1 MVLSRAARLALPCGL
16 AMLAACTVPSPAP
29 APSHVLGPEMQGAAN
44 SPGHLRMATTLAR
57 CARADQQ
64 RQQGEAV
71 RPAPPKPEQ
80 CAQAGRM
87 SRSEQ
92 EYKLAQPQ

>member
-1 MVLSRAARLALPCGL
+1 MVLSRPALLPVFGGL

-29 APSHVLGPEMQGAAN
+29 APTHVLGPDVQGAAN
-44 SPGHLRMATTLAR
+44 SRDHLGMATTLSR

-64 RQQGEAV
+64 RQQGEQV
-71 RPAPPKPEQ
+71 RPTPPTPEQ
-80 CAQAGRM
+80 CAEAERM

-92 EYKLAQPQ
+92 EYQLAQPQ